1 MMQDLRYDFRALFKT
16 PIVSA
21 VAIFSLALGIGA
33 NTAIYVLFEQS
44 VLRRLPVPEPDRL
57 VNVTSNGPRH
67 GFTSFG
73 IPGGRIRFSATRCT
87 ATWPRGRPS

>member
-57 VNVTSNGPRH
+57 VNVTSNGPSN
-67 GFTSFG
+67 GFTPTELPEG
-73 IPGGRIRFSATRCT
+73 WTRFSATPCT
-87 ATWPRGRPS
+87 GT